1 MESKVAGAG
10 GSCSSDRTFQVAI
23 EPGLTGIRLDQFLSQ
38 IIPSASRAL
47 VASSIRKGFVFVD
60 AVCRKGSYRLKAG
73 EVVSGSIEIRQE
85 TDVQPER
92 IDFQVLYE
100 DEYLLLLVKPP
111 GLVVHPGSG
120 NHRGTLVN
128 GLVHYCHS
136 IAEVG
141 DGLRPGIVHRLDKD
155 TSGIMLVA
163 KQDFVHRKLV
173 DVFKNHQLDK
183 EYLTLV
189 HGVLKE
195 KKGRVVAAIGRHP
208 INRQKMAV
216 RPGDGRHAATTWEV
230 LREFS
235 GKFSLVKVAIE
246 TGRTHQIRVH
256 MAHLG
261 YPVAGDRVY
270 GGHRDNTPFPRQLL
284 HASRLVFRH
293 PVTDQVLDYTAA
305 LWPDFIGVLR
315 TLGWQPVTEG
325 GW

>member
-1 MESKVAGAG
+1 MEYNVADAG
-10 GSCSSDRTFQVAI
+10 GSSSSDRTFQVAI

-38 IIPSASRAL
+38 SLPSASRSL
-47 VASSIRKGFVFVD
+47 VASSIRRGLVFVD
-60 AVCRKGSYRLKAG
+60 TVCRKSSYRLKAG
-73 EVVSGSIEIRQE
+73 EIVSGSIKLREE

-100 DEYLLLLVKPP
+100 DQYLLLLVKPP

-120 NHRGTLVN
+120 NYRGTLAN

-163 KQDFVHRKLV
+163 KQGFVHQKLV
-173 DVFKNHQLDK
+173 ELFKHHQLDK
-183 EYLTLV
+183 EYLALV

-216 RPGDGRHAATTWEV
+216 RPGDGRHAATNWQV
-230 LREFS
+230 LQEFC
-235 GKFSLVKVAIE
+235 GQYSLLKIAIE

-261 YPVAGDRVY
+261 FPVAGDRVY
-270 GGHRDNTPFPRQLL
+270 GGHRDNTLFPRQML
-284 HASRLVFRH
+284 HASRLVLHH
-293 PVTDQVLDYTAA
+293 PVTDQVLDYTARP
-305 LWPDFIGVLR
+305 WPDFTDVLQN
-315 TLGWQPVTEG
+315 LGGQPEMEV